1 MQFQALENTVLME
14 IYEVLKLGKYCVSLQ
29 SNTQVAKPRHLLRA
43 KQAQAAK
50 PPALAQ
56 RAHSNV

>member
-1 MQFQALENTVLME
+1 MFINLIRISCASMKAENV
-14 IYEVLKLGKYCVSLQ
+14 
-29 SNTQVAKPRHLLRA
+29 LLRA

-56 RAHSNV
+56 RAPSDV